1 MQLDSDDADL
11 PSLLSLLSMLTANPL
26 KLSQEAKACTDK
38 PTLIKAG
45 SNQKLSLGRCYV
57 CLRVLTIVYLSLID
71 GMQTHTSP
79 HSDDV

>member
-45 SNQKLSLGRCYV
+45 SNQKLSLGRGV
-57 CLRVLTIVYLSLID
+57 
-71 GMQTHTSP
+71 
-79 HSDDV
+79 

>member
-57 CLRVLTIVYLSLID
+57 CLITRAYHCLPL
-71 GMQTHTSP
+71 MN
-79 HSDDV
+79 